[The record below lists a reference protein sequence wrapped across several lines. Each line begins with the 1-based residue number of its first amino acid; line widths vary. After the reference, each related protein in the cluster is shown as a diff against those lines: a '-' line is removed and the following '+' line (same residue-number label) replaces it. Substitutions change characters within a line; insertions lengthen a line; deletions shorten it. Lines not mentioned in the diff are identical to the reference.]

1 MSNKKIYRA
10 IGLMSGTSM
19 DGIDLA
25 IIESDG
31 EAIINRQLFDYQPY
45 SDDFKSKLRKLI
57 IAKSASF
64 LEIKTLEQELTI
76 LHSKL
81 ILETILKNNIKPEDI
96 DIIGFHGHTIYHN
109 QQKKITWQI
118 GDPFLLAEKTKIK
131 VVANFRNNDMALN
144 GKGAPLVPIYHF
156 FLLKEIKQKLAII
169 NIGGVS
175 NLTYFES
182 NNINSLTAMDICFG
196 NALFDDLVLQ
206 KLGKNFDDNGEIT
219 RAGLSSKN
227 INQEL
232 IVEILNNK
240 IFSITKSA
248 SFDRNDFTFIYEKIK
263 NMSLEESLATLAII
277 YSKQLIA
284 ILKSNKINPQEIILC
299 GGGRKNLGI
308 KMAINQE
315 ISNFNK
321 EQNSNILVKDSDEYQ
336 INGDAI
342 EAEAF
347 AFLAIR
353 SIKKL
358 PISFKNT
365 SGIDIDS
372 CKGGGFYN
380 FN

>member
-1 MSNKKIYRA
+1 MNKKIYRA

-31 EAIINRQLFDYQPY
+31 ENIINRQLFHYQPY
-45 SDDFKSKLRKLI
+45 SNDFKDRLRRLI

-64 LEIKTLEQELTI
+64 IEIKTLEQELTI

-81 ILETILKNNIKPEDI
+81 ILETILENNIKAQDI
-96 DIIGFHGHTIYHN
+96 DIIGFHGHTLYHN

-144 GKGAPLVPIYHF
+144 GNGAPLVPIYHF

-169 NIGGVS
+169 NIGGIS

-196 NALFDDLVLQ
+196 NTLFDDLVLQ

-219 RAGLSSKN
+219 KTGLASKN

-232 IVEILNNK
+232 IAEILNNK
-240 IFSITKSA
+240 IFSITKST
-248 SFDRNDFTFIYEKIK
+248 SFDRNDFAFIHEKIK
-263 NMSLEESLATLAII
+263 YMSLE
-277 YSKQLIA
+277 
-284 ILKSNKINPQEIILC
+284 
-299 GGGRKNLGI
+299 
-308 KMAINQE
+308 
-315 ISNFNK
+315 
-321 EQNSNILVKDSDEYQ
+321 
-336 INGDAI
+336 
-342 EAEAF
+342 
-347 AFLAIR
+347 
-353 SIKKL
+353 
-358 PISFKNT
+358 
-365 SGIDIDS
+365 
-372 CKGGGFYN
+372 
-380 FN
+380 